1 MHSWSHVLLIFLF
14 FFNLFSLLFLF
25 LSNTVLDFGIGPSQ
39 SQKLVQTVPSLMRTT
54 LVASLVVVWS
64 QPALLKQWLF
74 TWLICYFLLIFPLL
88 FIQISIGYF
97 ITDLAMILW
106 RFPALGGLEYVS
118 WKILFFFSLGC
129 CTYLYT
135 FMMRWI
141 QYPSYVI
148 RKWQTNLFIFI

>member
-1 MHSWSHVLLIFLF
+1 
-14 FFNLFSLLFLF
+14 
-25 LSNTVLDFGIGPSQ
+25 
-39 SQKLVQTVPSLMRTT
+39 MRTT

-148 RKWQTNLFIFI
+148 RKWQTNLFISFKVLHHGLSMFAMIQSLLSGQAQIYILMVLFTESTTPFVNLRW